1 MKQCISIA
9 AGLLCLALTPSC
21 VNVSASSPVEK
32 PTAPNVSIAPGSLW
46 VAHDNA
52 EFILKTNQSMYYEVD
67 GKPGRTI
74 KADVFCS
81 NGTWVAKNPA
91 GTEPIFSVIV
101 YPESGTVNAYIDGAA
116 LYLNKPTGDEPQPIS
131 AQ

>member
-1 MKQCISIA
+1 MKSTIFIA
-9 AGLLCLALTPSC
+9 AGMLCLALTPSC

-32 PTAPNVSIAPGSLW
+32 PTAPNVSIAPGSLR

-52 EFILKTNQSMYYEVD
+52 EFILKTNQSLYYEI
-67 GKPGRTI
+67 GGRPGRTVN
-74 KADVFCS
+74 ADVYRS
-81 NGTWVAKNPA
+81 NGTWVAKNPV

-101 YPESGTVNAYIDGAA
+101 YPESGTVNAYIDGAV
-116 LYLNKPTGDEPQPIS
+116 LYLNAPTGDEPQPIG

>member
-1 MKQCISIA
+1 MKQIFYIIVV
-9 AGLLCLALTPSC
+9 LCLAFAQACT
-21 VNVSASSPVEK
+21 NASASSPIET

-46 VAHDNA
+46 VAHDEA
-52 EFILKTNQSMYYEVD
+52 EFILKTNQSLYYEIG

-74 KADVFCS
+74 NADVHRS
-81 NGTWVAKNPA
+81 NGIWVAKNPV

>member
-1 MKQCISIA
+1 MKQYILA
-9 AGLLCLALTPSC
+9 AWIILALTPSC

-46 VAHDNA
+46 IVHPTA
-52 EFILKTNQSMYYEVD
+52 EFILKLDGELYYETEGQP
-67 GKPGRTI
+67 GKTV

-81 NGTWVAKNPA
+81 NGTWVAKSPV

-101 YPESGTVNAYIDGAA
+101 YPESGTVNAYIDGAV